1 MNPSNALNLTN
12 PFSKSFS
19 LTEVF
24 AAGFATIA
32 LMIALQL
39 PALPKIAEQV
49 ISPST
54 VATLNETI
62 SSTVDSNV
70 APIADLFYGEESQ
83 TPAALATI
91 SKQMSFVSSR
101 NAYPASLNVIE
112 QYAGAITA
120 EANAQGVPSDVAIG
134 VAFLENGGSVTAKSP
149 AGALGVYQLMPY
161 TAKNLGLTVTKKVD
175 DRLDPAKSI
184 TAGITYLKMNYN
196 RFGDWG
202 LATWAYHAGEG
213 NVSKA
218 LKIYAKANDG
228 IALKGIS
235 DFGQMH
241 DYVLSHGITVNKLLS
256 DASVQKFTKTLS
268 DDSSGYPYKVI
279 ATATLFHQANAVA
292 VR

>member
-1 MNPSNALNLTN
+1 MNPTLTLT
-12 PFSKSFS
+12 PQRTFS

-24 AAGFATIA
+24 VAGFATIA
-32 LMIALQL
+32 LMIALQVPTL
-39 PALPKIAEQV
+39 MPHVAKI
-49 ISPST
+49 ST
-54 VATLNETI
+54 KPLATLNETV
-62 SSTVDSNV
+62 SSTVESNV
-70 APIADLFYGEESQ
+70 APIADLFFGEEAQ
-83 TPAALATI
+83 TPTAQATI
-91 SKQMSFVSSR
+91 AKQMSFVSSR
-101 NAYPASLNVIE
+101 DAYPASLSVIQ

-120 EANAQGVPSDVAIG
+120 EANTQGVPADVAIG

-161 TAKNLGLTVTKKVD
+161 TARNLGMTVTKKVD
-175 DRLDPAKSI
+175 DRLDPNKSI
-184 TAGITYLKMNYN
+184 HAGITYLKMNYD

-213 NVSKA
+213 NVAKA

-241 DYVLSHGITVNKLLS
+241 DYVLSHGITVHKLLS
-256 DASVQKFTKTLS
+256 DANVQKFTDKLH

-279 ATATLFHQANAVA
+279 ATANLFHQASSVA